1 VVRVRI
7 EVFQNSFFSKLIRSQ
22 RLICTVTFVLLVS
35 TALAGYKSLKVKV
48 NPAKTYPF
56 HQSQGNVTIAV
67 DPYETDEKIK
77 TAFDVK
83 GMEKLGI
90 IPVNVI
96 ISNEG
101 EDLIS
106 VSGQDVNLLD
116 AKNQSIESTPTE
128 EVVQLILNKGKEP
141 SAPGRSRSPLPFPR
155 KDSVRGDAFE
165 IETDFTNKALK
176 EARVT
181 PKSTASGFVF
191 FRLPSKQMKLSGY
204 KVYIPE
210 IKNLKTKQNL
220 LFFEIEIK

>member
-1 VVRVRI
+1 MVRVWNKMFRI
-7 EVFQNSFFSKLIRSQ
+7 SLFSTLLQSQ
-22 RLICTVTFVLLVS
+22 RLLCAVMLVLFVS
-35 TALAGYKSLKVKV
+35 TTLAGYKSIKVKV

-56 HQSQGNVTIAV
+56 HQSQGHVTIAV

-90 IPVNVI
+90 IPVNLI
-96 ISNEG
+96 ITNEG

-116 AKNQSIESTPTE
+116 VKNQSIESTPPE

-141 SAPGRSRSPLPFPR
+141 SASGRGRSPLPLPR
-155 KDSVRGDAFE
+155 RDTMRGDAFE

-191 FRLPSKQMKLSGY
+191 FRLPSKQMKLIGY
-204 KVYIPE
+204 KIYIPE
-210 IKNLKTKQNL
+210 IKNLRTQQNL
-220 LFFEIEIK
+220 LFFEIEMK